1 LRDEIRGAGAL
12 GRASAGEQESARH
25 RRDPSLT
32 STEFAQRISDP
43 LLKAGDDM
51 IKVAIPAAAI
61 AEAIGFAISP
71 GRG

>member
-1 LRDEIRGAGAL
+1 VRALWEGLR
-12 GRASAGEQESARH
+12 QESKNQRVTVVS
-25 RRDPSLT
+25 PSFT